1 MKFSTLW
8 TSVPITPTAPPDLAP
23 DACGPR
29 SPLIAGGTSQGLE
42 RGGMGANPLVSCCP
56 SRPAQTSCA
65 DRSPPSGSHVYQIE
79 NSRQILQGGKRFG
92 LSSWRRPSRNVVLLG
107 LTSMFTDI
115 SAEMVNTIL
124 PLYLVFTLGLA
135 PFQFGLIDGIYQ
147 GGSALVRIAS
157 GFISDRTQSPKIVA
171 FAGYALSA
179 VTKLG
184 LLVAQGA
191 TALTSLIIIDR
202 IGKGIRTTPR
212 DALISMSS
220 KSSELGLAF
229 GVHRALDTA
238 GAMIGPLIA
247 FVLLFALPNA
257 FDAVF
262 VVSFCFALVGLGILG
277 LFVRDARDVPGAIAR
292 PKSTLAWREAMA
304 LLADPRFR
312 RLVIVGSGL
321 GLLTMSDAF
330 VYLVLQRSL
339 GFGISF
345 FPLLYVVTAVIYM
358 VLAVPFG
365 RLADQFGRT
374 RVFVAGYVVLAIV
387 YGSLLLPAVGPIQV
401 FISLGLLGAYYA
413 MTDGVLAALA
423 SEMLAPEVRGSGLGI
438 LGTATSVMRLVASV
452 LFGLIWTL
460 WNVNGAVS
468 VFLIGLVICIAIGA
482 AVLGRGERQPIHG

>member
-1 MKFSTLW
+1 M
-8 TSVPITPTAPPDLAP
+8 
-23 DACGPR
+23 
-29 SPLIAGGTSQGLE
+29 
-42 RGGMGANPLVSCCP
+42 
-56 SRPAQTSCA
+56 
-65 DRSPPSGSHVYQIE
+65 YQIE
-79 NSRQILQGGKRFG
+79 NSRQILQGSKRFG
-92 LSSWRRPSRNVVLLG
+92 RTGGRRPSRNVVLLG

-115 SAEMVNTIL
+115 SSEMVNTIL

-191 TALTSLIIIDR
+191 VALTSVIVIDR

-212 DALISMSS
+212 DALIAVSS
-220 KSSELGLAF
+220 KSSDLGLAF

-247 FVLLFALPNA
+247 FALLFALPNA

-277 LFVRDARDVPGAIAR
+277 LFVRDARQVTGATAQPR
-292 PKSTLAWREAMA
+292 SKLSLREAMA
-304 LLADPRFR
+304 LLAEPRFR
-312 RLVIVGSGL
+312 RLVLIGSGL
-321 GLLTMSDAF
+321 ALLTMSDAF
-330 VYLVLQRSL
+330 VYLVLQRRL
-339 GFGISF
+339 GFAISF
-345 FPLLYVVTAVIYM
+345 FPLLYVVTAILYM
-358 VLAVPFG
+358 VLAIPFG
-365 RLADQFGRT
+365 RLADRFGRG

-401 FISLGLLGAYYA
+401 FVSLGLLGAYYA
-413 MTDGVLAALA
+413 MTDGVLTALA
-423 SEMLAPEVRGSGLGI
+423 SGMLAPNVRGSGLGI
-438 LGTATSVMRLVASV
+438 LGTATSLMRLVASV

-460 WNVNGAVS
+460 WDVTGAVG
-468 VFLIGLVICIAIGA
+468 VFLVGLVVVTVIAA
-482 AVLGRGERQPIHG
+482 ATLGRGEQELAHG

>member
-1 MKFSTLW
+1 M
-8 TSVPITPTAPPDLAP
+8 
-23 DACGPR
+23 
-29 SPLIAGGTSQGLE
+29 
-42 RGGMGANPLVSCCP
+42 
-56 SRPAQTSCA
+56 
-65 DRSPPSGSHVYQIE
+65 YQIE
-79 NSRQILQGGKRFG
+79 NSRQILQGGKKRFG
-92 LSSWRRPSRNVVLLG
+92 RSAWRRPSRNVVLLG

-135 PFQFGLIDGIYQ
+135 PLQFGLIDGIYQ

-171 FAGYALSA
+171 LAGYALSA

-191 TALTSLIIIDR
+191 VALTSLIVIDR

-212 DALISMSS
+212 DALISVSS
-220 KSSELGLAF
+220 KSSDLGLAF
-229 GVHRALDTA
+229 GVHRSLDTA
-238 GAMIGPLIA
+238 GATIGPLIA
-247 FVLLFALPNA
+247 FALLFALPNA

-277 LFVRDARDVPGAIAR
+277 LFVRDAKDVPGATAQPR
-292 PKSTLAWREAMA
+292 SKLALRDAMA

-330 VYLVLQRSL
+330 VYLVLQRRL

-345 FPLLYVVTAVIYM
+345 FPLLYVVTAIIYM
-358 VLAVPFG
+358 VLAIPFG
-365 RLADQFGRT
+365 RLADRFGRG
-374 RVFVAGYVVLAIV
+374 RVFVTGYVVLAVV

-401 FISLGLLGAYYA
+401 FVSLGLLGAYYA
-413 MTDGVLAALA
+413 MTDGVLTALA
-423 SEMLAPEVRGSGLGI
+423 SGMLAPEVRGSGLGI
-438 LGTATSVMRLVASV
+438 LGTATSLMRLVASV

-460 WNVNGAVS
+460 WDVSGAVG
-468 VFLIGLVICIAIGA
+468 VFLVGLAIFIVIA
-482 AVLGRGERQPIHG
+482 AVTLGHGEKELAHG